1 MTPSFFAAL
10 IAGAV
15 PIAGGV
21 AFYNF
26 VESGRHGRA
35 LLTLGGLVALFVLFG
50 GPV

>member
-1 MTPSFFAAL
+1 MMPSFFAAL

-35 LLTLGGLVALFVLFG
+35 LLVLASAVSMFLVIV
-50 GPV
+50 